1 MSKLYPPTLPPEV
14 HELLALLKQGIQTTL
29 GESLVGLYLDGSLAR
44 GGFDSA
50 SDIDFVAVT
59 ESELSPEQFQA
70 LHDLHMALGQQPHR
84 LALDIEGFYV
94 SREAVRRYNPRHARF
109 ANLERGPGEQL
120 KWVDQDQYWD
130 VHRSVL
136 REYGRALL
144 GPPPASLIDPI
155 SPDGLRRTMGS
166 AIEEWGGYVLGR
178 PQLVSQPGYQP
189 YAVLTICRMLYTLNQ
204 GEIAAKKE
212 AAAWALESLP
222 ARWQP
227 LITQALHDRLQP
239 GSAPTPALSAETLAF
254 LQFAAQTERG
264 YWGRKFCEG

>member
-1 MSKLYPPTLPPEV
+1 MANLYPLTLPPEV
-14 HELLALLKQGIQTTL
+14 NDLVALLQQGIQTTL
-29 GESLVGLYLDGSLAR
+29 GASLVGLYLDGSLAR
-44 GGFDSA
+44 GGFDPA

-59 ESELSPEQFQA
+59 AAELSPEQFEA
-70 LHDLHMALGQQPHR
+70 LRAMHAALGQTGHR
-84 LALDIEGFYV
+84 LALDIEGFYI
-94 SREAVRRYNPRHARF
+94 SQEAVRRYNPRHARF

-120 KWVDQDQYWD
+120 KWVDQDKYWD

-178 PQLVSQPGYQP
+178 PQLVTQPGYQP
-189 YAVLTICRMLYTLNQ
+189 YAVLTICRMLYTLSQ
-204 GEIAAKKE
+204 GEIVPKTE
-212 AAAWALESLP
+212 AAAWAQTSLP
-222 ARWQP
+222 PRWQP
-227 LITQALHDRLQP
+227 LITQALRDRLQP
-239 GSAPTPALSAETLAF
+239 ASAPTPALSAETLAF
-254 LQFAAQTERG
+254 LQFAASFERG